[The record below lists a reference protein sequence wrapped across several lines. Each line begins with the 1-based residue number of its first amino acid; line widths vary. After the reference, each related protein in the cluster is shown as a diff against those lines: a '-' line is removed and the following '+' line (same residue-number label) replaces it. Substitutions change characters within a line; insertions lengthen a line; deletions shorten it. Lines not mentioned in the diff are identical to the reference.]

1 MELIQLSI
9 LPKIMNELEDL
20 ESVTICLPVLNEAD
34 VISKVILEWVQIVN
48 NLANNSIILI
58 EDGGS
63 TDGTVA
69 IIESLQSEFQGKI
82 KLVFREKPDG
92 FGNSA
97 KRLLNLAESKWVF
110 FTDSDGQYVAE
121 EFWLLWNRR
130 SGKDFVRGI
139 KLGRKDPF
147 TRRISSLLWNK
158 TVNFLFELPVHDVNA
173 AFLLIRKDSLNI
185 LLPQV
190 RILKTMVLSEL
201 IIRAVMEN
209 MNYGQDVYVKH
220 RARSNGKSRATPGI
234 KFLATGIKQVK
245 GLFLIKKDY
254 RIKF

>member
-1 MELIQLSI
+1 MN
-9 LPKIMNELEDL
+9 KIEDS
-20 ESVTICLPVLNEAD
+20 ESVTICLPVLNESA
-34 VISKVILEWVQIVN
+34 VIEKVILEWLEIVKKI
-48 NLANNSIILI
+48 ANGSIILI

-63 TDGTVA
+63 TDGTIA
-69 IIESLQSEFQGKI
+69 IIKGLQSSFPGKI
-82 KLVFREKPDG
+82 QLVLREKPDG

-97 KRLLNLAESKWVF
+97 KRLLNLAERSWIF

-121 EFWLLWNRR
+121 DFWLLWNRR
-130 SGKDFVRGI
+130 AGNDFVRGI

-147 TRRISSLLWNK
+147 IRRVSSLFWNK
-158 TVNFLFELPVHDVNA
+158 AVNFLFELPVHDVNS

-190 RILKTMVLSEL
+190 RILKTMVLSEI

-209 MNYGQDVYVKH
+209 MNYGHDIYVKH
-220 RARSNGKSRATPGI
+220 RARANGKSRATPGI
-234 KFLATGIKQVK
+234 KFLLVGLKQIK

-254 RIKF
+254 RLKF